1 MLTPFLPAVQAGVL
15 LQIVDGYLLARPKA
29 GQEASD
35 VHPMCRKGA
44 AVCFVTVFFLPKISK
59 FCQKLVKERKTWYNK
74 HKYIQREVDY
84 A

>member
-1 MLTPFLPAVQAGVL
+1 MLTSFLP
-15 LQIVDGYLLARPKA
+15 
-29 GQEASD
+29 
-35 VHPMCRKGA
+35 
-44 AVCFVTVFFLPKISK
+44 AVCFVTVFFLPKTSK